1 MKESF
6 KKNFENIARTV
17 SDSDRLN
24 SLFKAAKSADISFI
38 KERMRKVKSSFLRVL
53 VPENC
58 DSLNNFET
66 DKKDIKDTSH
76 TNNEAL
82 NSYCFDDADNNAV
95 KTDPLIEHR
104 AKINSKNNC
113 KKDCKNDC
121 KKDCKNDCKNDCKS
135 DCKSDCKND
144 NNKEPLCQS
153 VSKNSSTASSI
164 KSKADTQNTDDVLT
178 DKISDNSTNSKSSIG
193 SISKSSLFKRK
204 DIRITSLNSQRVLR
218 VSSVSDLL
226 RENIY
231 FTKAIREFLKAPV
244 HNLNFYLNTLFNDF
258 ASLVSV
264 LPASASLHDSSE
276 GGLLSH
282 SLHTALKS
290 SELVKQYR
298 FSKKYVSF
306 NELEIVLVALL
317 HDLAKIITD
326 MSITDESSAYT
337 YRPLFIRKNVFD
349 SLDEDTR
356 NRLLNTYS
364 FRQDPFYKNILSV
377 NSDPVILKES
387 LCKNPEDSMYL
398 ELYPVSDFI
407 KVTKSDF
414 LFVSFTKKRAQL
426 HDDIFR
432 FTLSCFVKTQIGF
445 VKKINRNKGS
455 SIIHSILTDKSC
467 KDVLELIKKAD
478 VYACFSSQQNNFG
491 INCIENYLYEF
502 INADLISHKDQG
514 CYRLKNG
521 YFIEYGG
528 FAHQKLLR
536 AFDCYYAINSKSV
549 NISDDFNI
557 YKKVVKQI
565 NALTNDGS
573 ITNSDEIFKKDFTYH
588 PFFRTLVDTSLLT
601 QRLYKRSCTYTEL
614 TDRNFNRFLVYGFFI
629 RTDSFYG
636 KKRNPEFEISFDILE
651 KEVKT
656 KLLPVLKNYILNNTD
671 KAQAL
676 FVNLP
681 ENIDNKDLKKLFDSA
696 SFTYVAFK
704 NGKSH
709 LCLESLDEKT
719 LCEFI
724 DTDTLRVNIMK
735 FERERESDKRYRL
748 KSKNMKISQ
757 LDINENIK
765 AQAYKEEQ
773 FLSSDN
779 ENGITD
785 LIFE

>member
-6 KKNFENIARTV
+6 KKSFENIARTV
-17 SDSDRLN
+17 SDNDRLN

-66 DKKDIKDTSH
+66 DEKDIKDTSH

-82 NSYCFDDADNNAV
+82 NSCCFDDADNTI

-104 AKINSKNNC
+104 SKNVSQDNC

-121 KKDCKNDCKNDCKS
+121 KSDCKN
-135 DCKSDCKND
+135 DCKND

-164 KSKADTQNTDDVLT
+164 KSKADTQNTDDDLT
-178 DKISDNSTNSKSSIG
+178 DKISDNSTNSKSGIC

-244 HNLNFYLNTLFNDF
+244 HNLNFYLNTLFYDF

-671 KAQAL
+671 KARAL

-724 DTDTLRVNIMK
+724 DTDTLRVNNMK
-735 FERERESDKRYRL
+735 FERERESDKRYRQ

>member
-66 DKKDIKDTSH
+66 DEKDIKDTSH

-82 NSYCFDDADNNAV
+82 NSYCFDDADNTI
-95 KTDPLIEHR
+95 KTDPLIDHR
-104 AKINSKNNC
+104 AKIVSKDNC
-113 KKDCKNDC
+113 KKDCKN
-121 KKDCKNDCKNDCKS
+121 NCKS
-135 DCKSDCKND
+135 DCKNDYKNDCKRDCKND

-164 KSKADTQNTDDVLT
+164 KSKADTQNTDDDLT
-178 DKISDNSTNSKSSIG
+178 DKISDNSTNSKSGIC

-244 HNLNFYLNTLFNDF
+244 HNLNFYLNTLFYDF

-467 KDVLELIKKAD
+467 KEVLELIKKAD

-735 FERERESDKRYRL
+735 FERERESDKRYRQ

-785 LIFE
+785 MIFE

>member
-53 VPENC
+53 IPENC

-66 DKKDIKDTSH
+66 DEKDIKDTSH

-82 NSYCFDDADNNAV
+82 NSYCFDDADNTI
-95 KTDPLIEHR
+95 KTDPRIEHR
-104 AKINSKNNC
+104 SQNVSKDNC

-121 KKDCKNDCKNDCKS
+121 KSDCKNDYKNDCKS
-135 DCKSDCKND
+135 DCKNHCKND

-164 KSKADTQNTDDVLT
+164 KSKADTQNTDDDLT

-244 HNLNFYLNTLFNDF
+244 HNLNFYLNTLFYDF

-467 KDVLELIKKAD
+467 KEVLELIKKAD

>member
-53 VPENC
+53 IPENC

-66 DKKDIKDTSH
+66 DEKDIKDTSH

-82 NSYCFDDADNNAV
+82 NSCCFDDADNTI
-95 KTDPLIEHR
+95 KTDPLIDHR
-104 AKINSKNNC
+104 SQNVSQDNCKNN
-113 KKDCKNDC
+113 
-121 KKDCKNDCKNDCKS
+121 CKS
-135 DCKSDCKND
+135 DCKNDYKNDCKND

-164 KSKADTQNTDDVLT
+164 KSKADTQYTDDVLT

-244 HNLNFYLNTLFNDF
+244 HNLNFYLNTLFYDF

-387 LCKNPEDSMYL
+387 LCKNPKDSMYL

-565 NALTNDGS
+565 NALTNNGS
-573 ITNSDEIFKKDFTYH
+573 ITNSDEIFKKDFTFH

>member
-17 SDSDRLN
+17 SDNDRLN

-58 DSLNNFET
+58 DSLNNFEI
-66 DKKDIKDTSH
+66 DEKDIKDTIH

-104 AKINSKNNC
+104 AKIVSKDNC
-113 KKDCKNDC
+113 KKG
-121 KKDCKNDCKNDCKS
+121 CKNDCKS
-135 DCKSDCKND
+135 DCKNHCKND

-244 HNLNFYLNTLFNDF
+244 HNLNFYLNTLFYDF

-614 TDRNFNRFLVYGFFI
+614 TDRNFSRFLVYGFFI

>member
-17 SDSDRLN
+17 SDNDRLN

-76 TNNEAL
+76 TNKEAL

-104 AKINSKNNC
+104 AKINSKNN
-113 KKDCKNDC
+113 C

-164 KSKADTQNTDDVLT
+164 KSKADTQNTDDDLT
-178 DKISDNSTNSKSSIG
+178 DKISDNSTNSKSGIC

-467 KDVLELIKKAD
+467 KEVLELIKKAD

-656 KLLPVLKNYILNNTD
+656 KLLPVLKNYFLKNSD
-671 KAQAL
+671 KGKAL
-676 FVNLP
+676 FGNNP
-681 ENIDNKDLKKLFDSA
+681 SGIGTIDTKGLKKLLDNA
-696 SFTYVAFK
+696 SFTYAAFK
-704 NGKSH
+704 NGNSH

>member
-17 SDSDRLN
+17 SDNDRLN
-24 SLFKAAKSADISFI
+24 SLFKAVKSADISFI

-66 DKKDIKDTSH
+66 DKNDIKDTSH

-82 NSYCFDDADNNAV
+82 NSYCFDDADNNEV

-104 AKINSKNNC
+104 AKIISKDNC
-113 KKDCKNDC
+113 KK
-121 KKDCKNDCKNDCKS
+121 DCKNDCKS

-164 KSKADTQNTDDVLT
+164 KSKADTQNTDDVLI

-218 VSSVSDLL
+218 VSSVPDLL

-244 HNLNFYLNTLFNDF
+244 HNLNFYLNTLFYDF

-467 KDVLELIKKAD
+467 KEVLELIKKAD

-656 KLLPVLKNYILNNTD
+656 NLLPVLKNYFLKNSD
-671 KAQAL
+671 KGKAL
-676 FVNLP
+676 FGNNP
-681 ENIDNKDLKKLFDSA
+681 SGIGTIDTKGLKKLLDNA
-696 SFTYVAFK
+696 SFTYAAFK
-704 NGKSH
+704 NGNSH

-735 FERERESDKRYRL
+735 FEREKESDKRG
-748 KSKNMKISQ
+748 SVQINVGTKILYS
-757 LDINENIK
+757 I
-765 AQAYKEEQ
+765 
-773 FLSSDN
+773 
-779 ENGITD
+779 
-785 LIFE
+785 

>member
-17 SDSDRLN
+17 SDNDRLN

-76 TNNEAL
+76 TNKEAL

-104 AKINSKNNC
+104 AKIISKDNC
-113 KKDCKNDC
+113 KKGCKN
-121 KKDCKNDCKNDCKS
+121 

-164 KSKADTQNTDDVLT
+164 KSKADTQYTDDVLT

-244 HNLNFYLNTLFNDF
+244 HNLNFYLNTLFYDF

-565 NALTNDGS
+565 NALTNNGS
-573 ITNSDEIFKKDFTYH
+573 ISNPDEIFKKDFTYH

-656 KLLPVLKNYILNNTD
+656 KLLPVLKNYFLKNSD
-671 KAQAL
+671 KGKAL
-676 FVNLP
+676 FGNNP
-681 ENIDNKDLKKLFDSA
+681 SGIGTIDTKGLKKLLDNA
-696 SFTYVAFK
+696 SFTYAAFK
-704 NGKSH
+704 NGNSH
-709 LCLESLDEKT
+709 LCLESLDENT

-735 FERERESDKRYRL
+735 IEREKESDKRYRQ
-748 KSKNMKISQ
+748 KSKNMKISV
-757 LDINENIK
+757 LDIKENIK

-773 FLSSDN
+773 FLSSENDN
-779 ENGITD
+779 EIAD

>member
-1 MKESF
+1 MKESL
-6 KKNFENIARTV
+6 KKSFENIARTV
-17 SDSDRLN
+17 SDNDRLN

-53 VPENC
+53 IPENC

-66 DKKDIKDTSH
+66 DEKDIKDTSH

-82 NSYCFDDADNNAV
+82 NSYCFDDADNTI

-104 AKINSKNNC
+104 AKIVSKDN
-113 KKDCKNDC
+113 CKNDC
-121 KKDCKNDCKNDCKS
+121 KK
-135 DCKSDCKND
+135 DCKND

-153 VSKNSSTASSI
+153 ASKNSSIASSI
-164 KSKADTQNTDDVLT
+164 KSKADAQNTDDVLT
-178 DKISDNSTNSKSSIG
+178 DKISDNGTNSKRSIG

-364 FRQDPFYKNILSV
+364 LRQDPFYKNILSV

-656 KLLPVLKNYILNNTD
+656 KLLPVLKNYFLKNSD
-671 KAQAL
+671 KGKAL
-676 FVNLP
+676 FGNNP
-681 ENIDNKDLKKLFDSA
+681 SGIGTIDTKGLKKLLDNA
-696 SFTYVAFK
+696 SFTYAAFK
-704 NGKSH
+704 NGNSH
-709 LCLESLDEKT
+709 LCLESLDENT

-735 FERERESDKRYRL
+735 IEREKESDKRYRQ
-748 KSKNMKISQ
+748 KSKNMKISV
-757 LDINENIK
+757 LDIKENIK

-773 FLSSDN
+773 FLSSENDN
-779 ENGITD
+779 EIAD

>member
-66 DKKDIKDTSH
+66 DEKDIKDTSH

-82 NSYCFDDADNNAV
+82 NSYCFDDADNTI
-95 KTDPLIEHR
+95 KTDPLIDHR
-104 AKINSKNNC
+104 SQNVSQDNC
-113 KKDCKNDC
+113 KKDC
-121 KKDCKNDCKNDCKS
+121 KKDCKN
-135 DCKSDCKND
+135 DCKND

-164 KSKADTQNTDDVLT
+164 KSKADTQNTDAVLT
-178 DKISDNSTNSKSSIG
+178 DKISDNSTNSKSSIC

-244 HNLNFYLNTLFNDF
+244 HNLNFYLNTLFYDF

-414 LFVSFTKKRAQL
+414 LFVSFTKKRSLL

-565 NALTNDGS
+565 NALTNNGS

>member
-53 VPENC
+53 IPENC

-82 NSYCFDDADNNAV
+82 NSYCFDDADNTI
-95 KTDPLIEHR
+95 KTDPLIDHR
-104 AKINSKNNC
+104 SQNVSKDNC
-113 KKDCKNDC
+113 KKDCKN
-121 KKDCKNDCKNDCKS
+121 

-144 NNKEPLCQS
+144 NNKEPFCQS
-153 VSKNSSTASSI
+153 VSKNTSTASSI

-244 HNLNFYLNTLFNDF
+244 HNLNFYLNTLFYDF

-565 NALTNDGS
+565 NALTNNGS

>member
-1 MKESF
+1 MKKSI
-6 KKNFENIARTV
+6 KKSFENIARTV
-17 SDSDRLN
+17 SDNDRLN
-24 SLFKAAKSADISFI
+24 SLFKSAKSADISFI
-38 KERMRKVKSSFLRVL
+38 KERMRKVKSSFFSML

-58 DSLNNFET
+58 DSLINFET

-82 NSYCFDDADNNAV
+82 NSYCFDDADNNEV
-95 KTDPLIEHR
+95 KADPLIEHR
-104 AKINSKNNC
+104 AKIVSKDNC
-113 KKDCKNDC
+113 KKDCKN
-121 KKDCKNDCKNDCKS
+121 
-135 DCKSDCKND
+135 DCKND

-153 VSKNSSTASSI
+153 VSKISSTASSI

-178 DKISDNSTNSKSSIG
+178 DKIRDNSTNSKSSIC

-244 HNLNFYLNTLFNDF
+244 HNLNFYLNTLFYDF

-377 NSDPVILKES
+377 NSDPIILKES

-414 LFVSFTKKRAQL
+414 LFVSFTKKRSQL

-521 YFIEYGG
+521 YFIEYCG

-565 NALTNDGS
+565 NALTNNGS
-573 ITNSDEIFKKDFTYH
+573 ITNPDEIFKKDFTYH

-735 FERERESDKRYRL
+735 FDREKESDKRYRL

-757 LDINENIK
+757 LDIKENIK

-773 FLSSDN
+773 FLSSENDN
-779 ENGITD
+779 EIAD

>member
-1 MKESF
+1 MKESI
-6 KKNFENIARTV
+6 KKSFEDIARTV
-17 SDSDRLN
+17 SNKDSFK
-24 SLFKAAKSADISFI
+24 SFFKATKSADIALI

-53 VPENC
+53 IPENC

-66 DKKDIKDTSH
+66 DEKDIKDTSH
-76 TNNEAL
+76 TNKEAL
-82 NSYCFDDADNNAV
+82 NSYCFDDADNTI

-104 AKINSKNNC
+104 AKIVSKDNC
-113 KKDCKNDC
+113 KK
-121 KKDCKNDCKNDCKS
+121 DCKS

-178 DKISDNSTNSKSSIG
+178 DKISDNSTNSKRSIG

-244 HNLNFYLNTLFNDF
+244 HNLNFYLNTLFYDF

-549 NISDDFNI
+549 NISDDFDI

-565 NALTNDGS
+565 NALSSDGS
-573 ITNSDEIFKKDFTYH
+573 ISNSDEIFKKDFTYH

-656 KLLPVLKNYILNNTD
+656 KLLPVLKNYFLKNSDKGKTLFGNNPSGIGT
-671 KAQAL
+671 
-676 FVNLP
+676 
-681 ENIDNKDLKKLFDSA
+681 IDTKGLKKLLDNA
-696 SFTYVAFK
+696 SFTYAAFK
-704 NGKSH
+704 NGNSH
-709 LCLESLDEKT
+709 LCLESLDENT

-735 FERERESDKRYRL
+735 IEREKESDKRYRQ
-748 KSKNMKISQ
+748 KSKNMKISV
-757 LDINENIK
+757 LDIKENIK

-773 FLSSDN
+773 FLSSENDN
-779 ENGITD
+779 EIAD

>member
-53 VPENC
+53 IPENC

-66 DKKDIKDTSH
+66 DEKDIKDTSH
-76 TNNEAL
+76 TNKEAL
-82 NSYCFDDADNNAV
+82 NSYCFDDADNTI

-104 AKINSKNNC
+104 AKIVSKDNC
-113 KKDCKNDC
+113 KK
-121 KKDCKNDCKNDCKS
+121 DCKS

-178 DKISDNSTNSKSSIG
+178 DKISDNSTNSKSGIC

-414 LFVSFTKKRAQL
+414 LFVSFTKKRSQL

-467 KDVLELIKKAD
+467 KEVLELIKKAD

-565 NALTNDGS
+565 NALTNNGS

-735 FERERESDKRYRL
+735 FERERESDKRYRQ

>member
-53 VPENC
+53 IPENC
-58 DSLNNFET
+58 DSLNNFEI
-66 DKKDIKDTSH
+66 DEKDIKDTIH

-104 AKINSKNNC
+104 AKIVSKDNC
-113 KKDCKNDC
+113 KKG
-121 KKDCKNDCKNDCKS
+121 CKNDCKS
-135 DCKSDCKND
+135 DCKNHCKND

-164 KSKADTQNTDDVLT
+164 KSKADTQNTDDDLT
-178 DKISDNSTNSKSSIG
+178 DKISDNSTNSKSGIC

-244 HNLNFYLNTLFNDF
+244 HNLNFYLNTLFYDF

-735 FERERESDKRYRL
+735 FERERESDKRYRQ

>member
-66 DKKDIKDTSH
+66 DEKDIKDTSH

-104 AKINSKNNC
+104 AKINSKDNC
-113 KKDCKNDC
+113 KK
-121 KKDCKNDCKNDCKS
+121 DCKNDCKS

-164 KSKADTQNTDDVLT
+164 KSKADTQNTDDDLI

-244 HNLNFYLNTLFNDF
+244 HNLNFYLNTLFYDF

-735 FERERESDKRYRL
+735 FEREKESDKRYRL

>member
-6 KKNFENIARTV
+6 KKSFENIARTV
-17 SDSDRLN
+17 SDNDRLN

-53 VPENC
+53 IPENC

-66 DKKDIKDTSH
+66 DEKDIKDTIH

-82 NSYCFDDADNNAV
+82 NSYCFDDADNTI

-104 AKINSKNNC
+104 SKNVSKDNC
-113 KKDCKNDC
+113 KKDCKN
-121 KKDCKNDCKNDCKS
+121 

-244 HNLNFYLNTLFNDF
+244 HNLNFYLNTLFYDF

-467 KDVLELIKKAD
+467 KEVLELIKKAD

-785 LIFE
+785 MIFE

>member
-6 KKNFENIARTV
+6 KKSFENIARTV
-17 SDSDRLN
+17 SDNDRLN

-66 DKKDIKDTSH
+66 DEKDIKDTIH

-82 NSYCFDDADNNAV
+82 NSYCFDDADNTI
-95 KTDPLIEHR
+95 KTDPLIDHR
-104 AKINSKNNC
+104 SQNVSQDNCKNNC
-113 KKDCKNDC
+113 KSDCKNDY
-121 KKDCKNDCKNDCKS
+121 KN

-164 KSKADTQNTDDVLT
+164 KSKADTQNTDDDLT
-178 DKISDNSTNSKSSIG
+178 DKISDNSTNSKSGIC

-244 HNLNFYLNTLFNDF
+244 HNLNFYLNTLFYDF

-467 KDVLELIKKAD
+467 KEVLELIKKAD

>member
-66 DKKDIKDTSH
+66 DEKDIKDTSH

-82 NSYCFDDADNNAV
+82 NSYCFDDADNNEV

-104 AKINSKNNC
+104 AKIISKDN
-113 KKDCKNDC
+113 C

-164 KSKADTQNTDDVLT
+164 KSKADTQNTDDDLT
-178 DKISDNSTNSKSSIG
+178 DKISDNSTNSKSGIC

-244 HNLNFYLNTLFNDF
+244 HNLNFYLNTLFYDF

-467 KDVLELIKKAD
+467 KEVLELIKKAD

-565 NALTNDGS
+565 NALTNNGS

>member
-38 KERMRKVKSSFLRVL
+38 KERMRKVKSSFFSML

-113 KKDCKNDC
+113 KNDC
-121 KKDCKNDCKNDCKS
+121 KKDCKKDCKN

-178 DKISDNSTNSKSSIG
+178 DKKSDNSTNSKSSIC

-735 FERERESDKRYRL
+735 FERERESDKRYRQ

>member
-66 DKKDIKDTSH
+66 DEKDIKDTSH

-82 NSYCFDDADNNAV
+82 NSYCFDDADNNEV
-95 KTDPLIEHR
+95 KTDPLIDHR
-104 AKINSKNNC
+104 SQNVSKDN
-113 KKDCKNDC
+113 
-121 KKDCKNDCKNDCKS
+121 CKNDCKS
-135 DCKSDCKND
+135 DCKNHCKND

-164 KSKADTQNTDDVLT
+164 KSKADAQNTDDVLT
-178 DKISDNSTNSKSSIG
+178 DKKSDNSTNSKSGIC

-244 HNLNFYLNTLFNDF
+244 HNLNFYLNTLFYDF

-467 KDVLELIKKAD
+467 KEVLELIKKAD

-724 DTDTLRVNIMK
+724 DTDTLRVNNMK

>member
-1 MKESF
+1 MKESI
-6 KKNFENIARTV
+6 KKSFENIARTV

-38 KERMRKVKSSFLRVL
+38 KERMRKVKSSFFSML

-66 DKKDIKDTSH
+66 DKNDIKDTSH

-95 KTDPLIEHR
+95 KTDPLIEHG
-104 AKINSKNNC
+104 SKNVSQDDC
-113 KKDCKNDC
+113 KKDCKNVC
-121 KKDCKNDCKNDCKS
+121 KKDCKNDCKNVCK
-135 DCKSDCKND
+135 KDCKND

-178 DKISDNSTNSKSSIG
+178 DKKSDNSTNSKSSIG
-193 SISKSSLFKRK
+193 CISKSSLFKRK

-218 VSSVSDLL
+218 VSSVPDLL

-244 HNLNFYLNTLFNDF
+244 HNLNFYLNTLFYDF

-467 KDVLELIKKAD
+467 KDVLDLIKKAD

-565 NALTNDGS
+565 NALTNNGS

-656 KLLPVLKNYILNNTD
+656 KLLPVLKNYFLKNSD
-671 KAQAL
+671 KGKAL
-676 FVNLP
+676 FGNNP
-681 ENIDNKDLKKLFDSA
+681 SGIGTIDTKGLKKLLDNA
-696 SFTYVAFK
+696 SFTYAAFK
-704 NGKSH
+704 NGNSH
-709 LCLESLDEKT
+709 LCLESLDENT

-735 FERERESDKRYRL
+735 IEREKESDKRYRQ
-748 KSKNMKISQ
+748 KSKNMKISV
-757 LDINENIK
+757 LDIKENIK

-773 FLSSDN
+773 FLSSENDN
-779 ENGITD
+779 EIAD

>member
-17 SDSDRLN
+17 SDNDRLN

-53 VPENC
+53 IPENC

-66 DKKDIKDTSH
+66 DEKDIKDTSH

-82 NSYCFDDADNNAV
+82 NSCCFDDADNTI
-95 KTDPLIEHR
+95 KTDPLIDHR
-104 AKINSKNNC
+104 SQNVSQDNCKNN
-113 KKDCKNDC
+113 
-121 KKDCKNDCKNDCKS
+121 CKS
-135 DCKSDCKND
+135 DCKNDYKNDCKRDCKND

-164 KSKADTQNTDDVLT
+164 KSKADTQNTDDDLT
-178 DKISDNSTNSKSSIG
+178 DKISDNSTNSKSGIC

-218 VSSVSDLL
+218 VSSVPDLL

-467 KDVLELIKKAD
+467 KEVLELIKKAD

>member
-66 DKKDIKDTSH
+66 DEKDIKDTSH
-76 TNNEAL
+76 TNKEAL
-82 NSYCFDDADNNAV
+82 NSYCFDDADNTI

-104 AKINSKNNC
+104 AKIVSKDNC
-113 KKDCKNDC
+113 KK
-121 KKDCKNDCKNDCKS
+121 DCKS

-178 DKISDNSTNSKSSIG
+178 DKISDNSTNSKSGIC

-414 LFVSFTKKRAQL
+414 LFVSFTKKRSQL

-467 KDVLELIKKAD
+467 KEVLELIKKAD

-565 NALTNDGS
+565 NALTNNGS
-573 ITNSDEIFKKDFTYH
+573 ITNPDEIFKKDFTYH

-748 KSKNMKISQ
+748 KSKSMKISQ

>member
-6 KKNFENIARTV
+6 KKSFENIARTV

-66 DKKDIKDTSH
+66 DEKDIKDTSH

-82 NSYCFDDADNNAV
+82 NSYCFDDADNNEV

-113 KKDCKNDC
+113 KNDC
-121 KKDCKNDCKNDCKS
+121 KKDCKKDCKN

-164 KSKADTQNTDDVLT
+164 KSKADTQNTDDDLT
-178 DKISDNSTNSKSSIG
+178 DKISDNSTNSKSGIC

-467 KDVLELIKKAD
+467 KEVLELIKKAD

-565 NALTNDGS
+565 NALTNNGS

>member
-38 KERMRKVKSSFLRVL
+38 KERMRKVKSSILREL

-76 TNNEAL
+76 TNKEAL
-82 NSYCFDDADNNAV
+82 NSYCFDDADNTI
-95 KTDPLIEHR
+95 KTDPLIDHR
-104 AKINSKNNC
+104 SQNVSQDNCKNN
-113 KKDCKNDC
+113 
-121 KKDCKNDCKNDCKS
+121 
-135 DCKSDCKND
+135 CKSDCKND

-178 DKISDNSTNSKSSIG
+178 DKKSDISTNSKSGIC

-244 HNLNFYLNTLFNDF
+244 HNLNFYLNTLFYDF

-356 NRLLNTYS
+356 NRHFNTYS

-398 ELYPVSDFI
+398 ELYPVCDFI

-656 KLLPVLKNYILNNTD
+656 NLLPVLKNY
-671 KAQAL
+671 
-676 FVNLP
+676 F
-681 ENIDNKDLKKLFDSA
+681 LK
-696 SFTYVAFK
+696 
-704 NGKSH
+704 N
-709 LCLESLDEKT
+709 
-719 LCEFI
+719 
-724 DTDTLRVNIMK
+724 
-735 FERERESDKRYRL
+735 SDK
-748 KSKNMKISQ
+748 
-757 LDINENIK
+757 
-765 AQAYKEEQ
+765 
-773 FLSSDN
+773 
-779 ENGITD
+779 
-785 LIFE
+785 

>member
-17 SDSDRLN
+17 SDNDRLN

-66 DKKDIKDTSH
+66 DEKDIKDTSH

-82 NSYCFDDADNNAV
+82 NSYCFDDADNTI

-104 AKINSKNNC
+104 AKIVSKDN
-113 KKDCKNDC
+113 
-121 KKDCKNDCKNDCKS
+121 CKNDCKS
-135 DCKSDCKND
+135 DCKNDCKND

-244 HNLNFYLNTLFNDF
+244 HNLNFYLNTLFYDF

-364 FRQDPFYKNILSV
+364 FKQDPFYKNILSV

-467 KDVLELIKKAD
+467 KEVLELIKKAD

-671 KAQAL
+671 KARAL

-735 FERERESDKRYRL
+735 FERERESDKRYRQ

>member
-17 SDSDRLN
+17 SDNDRLN

-76 TNNEAL
+76 TNKEAL

-113 KKDCKNDC
+113 KKDCK
-121 KKDCKNDCKNDCKS
+121 KDCKN

-153 VSKNSSTASSI
+153 VSTNSSTASSI

-178 DKISDNSTNSKSSIG
+178 DKKSDNSTNSKSSIC

-204 DIRITSLNSQRVLR
+204 DIRITSLNSQRILR

-244 HNLNFYLNTLFNDF
+244 HNLNFYLNTLFYDF

-514 CYRLKNG
+514 CYRLKDG

-565 NALTNDGS
+565 NALTNNGS

-671 KAQAL
+671 KAQSL

>member
-53 VPENC
+53 IPENC

-66 DKKDIKDTSH
+66 DEKDIKDTIH

-82 NSYCFDDADNNAV
+82 NSYCFDDADNNEV

-104 AKINSKNNC
+104 AKIISKDNC
-113 KKDCKNDC
+113 KK
-121 KKDCKNDCKNDCKS
+121 DCKNDCKS

-178 DKISDNSTNSKSSIG
+178 DKISDNSTNSKSGIC

-218 VSSVSDLL
+218 VSSVPDLL

-244 HNLNFYLNTLFNDF
+244 HNLNFYLNTLFYDF

-467 KDVLELIKKAD
+467 KEVLELIKKAD

>member
-53 VPENC
+53 IPENC

-66 DKKDIKDTSH
+66 DEKDIKDTIH

-104 AKINSKNNC
+104 AKIVSKDNC
-113 KKDCKNDC
+113 KKG
-121 KKDCKNDCKNDCKS
+121 CKNDCKS
-135 DCKSDCKND
+135 DCKNHCKND

-164 KSKADTQNTDDVLT
+164 KSKADTQNTDDDLT
-178 DKISDNSTNSKSSIG
+178 DKISDNSTNSKSGIC

-244 HNLNFYLNTLFNDF
+244 HNLNFYLNTLFYDF

-565 NALTNDGS
+565 NALTNNGS

>member
-17 SDSDRLN
+17 SDNDRLN

-66 DKKDIKDTSH
+66 DEKDIKDTSH

-82 NSYCFDDADNNAV
+82 NSYCFDDADNNEV

-104 AKINSKNNC
+104 AKIISKDNC
-113 KKDCKNDC
+113 KK
-121 KKDCKNDCKNDCKS
+121 DCKNDCKS

-164 KSKADTQNTDDVLT
+164 KSKADTQNTDDDLT
-178 DKISDNSTNSKSSIG
+178 DKMSDNSTNSKSGIC

-244 HNLNFYLNTLFNDF
+244 HNLNFYLNTLFYDF

-565 NALTNDGS
+565 NALTNNGS
-573 ITNSDEIFKKDFTYH
+573 ITNPDEIFKKDFTYH

-681 ENIDNKDLKKLFDSA
+681 QYIDNKDLKKLFDSA

>member
-53 VPENC
+53 IPENC

-66 DKKDIKDTSH
+66 DEKDIKDTSH

-82 NSYCFDDADNNAV
+82 NSYCFDDADNTI
-95 KTDPLIEHR
+95 KTDPLIDHR
-104 AKINSKNNC
+104 SQNVSQDNCKNN
-113 KKDCKNDC
+113 
-121 KKDCKNDCKNDCKS
+121 CKS
-135 DCKSDCKND
+135 DCKNDYKNDCKRDCKND

-178 DKISDNSTNSKSSIG
+178 DKISDNSTNSKSGIC

-244 HNLNFYLNTLFNDF
+244 HNLNFYLNTLFYDF

-467 KDVLELIKKAD
+467 KEVLELIKKAD

>member
-66 DKKDIKDTSH
+66 DEKDIKDTSH

-82 NSYCFDDADNNAV
+82 NSCCFDDADNTI

-104 AKINSKNNC
+104 SKNVSKDNC

-121 KKDCKNDCKNDCKS
+121 KN

-164 KSKADTQNTDDVLT
+164 KSKAVTQNTDDVLT
-178 DKISDNSTNSKSSIG
+178 DKISDISTNSKSSIC

-414 LFVSFTKKRAQL
+414 LFVSFTKKRSLL

-565 NALTNDGS
+565 NALTNNGS
-573 ITNSDEIFKKDFTYH
+573 ISNSDEIFKKDFTYH